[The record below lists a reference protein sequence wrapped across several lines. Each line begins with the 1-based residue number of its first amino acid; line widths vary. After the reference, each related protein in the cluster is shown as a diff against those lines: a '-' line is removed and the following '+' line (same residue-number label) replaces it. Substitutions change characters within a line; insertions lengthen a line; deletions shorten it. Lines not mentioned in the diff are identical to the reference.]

1 MNKKELDS
9 FLKDQSQTT
18 KLISQRIRKIAQQLA
33 MIVEDLDRF
42 EVEVSHQIKYY
53 SEKLEKEA

>member
-1 MNKKELDS
+1 MTKKELDS

-18 KLISQRIRKIAQQLA
+18 KLISQRIKKIAQQLA

>member
-1 MNKKELDS
+1 MTKKELDS

>member
-1 MNKKELDS
+1 MTKKELDS
-9 FLKDQSQTT
+9 FLKDQNQTT
-18 KLISQRIRKIAQQLA
+18 KSISQRIRKIAQQLA